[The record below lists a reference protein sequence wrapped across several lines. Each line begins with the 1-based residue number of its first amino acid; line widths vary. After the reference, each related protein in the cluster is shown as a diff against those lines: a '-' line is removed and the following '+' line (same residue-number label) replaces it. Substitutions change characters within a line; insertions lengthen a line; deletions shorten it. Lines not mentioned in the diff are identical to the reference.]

1 MNAVIDMVDVS
12 TGEIIYKRDMN
23 YAFNLDCKV
32 EMDAGRRELNKI
44 INSAL
49 RGSRIKNT
57 PLSLQITF
65 NNTRE
70 RISDLRLPFQPE
82 CDEIKQVF

>member
-1 MNAVIDMVDVS
+1 MNAVIDMIDAS

-23 YAFNLDCKV
+23 YAFNLDSKV

-44 INSAL
+44 IDSAI
-49 RGSRIKNT
+49 RGSRIKNS

-65 NNTRE
+65 NNSRE
-70 RISDLRLPFQPE
+70 RLSQMSLPFQPQ
-82 CDEIKQVF
+82 CDEIKNPF